1 MSNLFLKNNKNI
13 SQFEGAVYEALLMV
27 PLGKVISYGDLAK
40 KAGFPKAARAVGS
53 ALNKNPFAPKVPC
66 HRVVKSSGEIG
77 GFVHGTE
84 RKIAIL
90 RSEGIEVEKGRIVGF
105 KSKKIEVNFF

>member
-1 MSNLFLKNNKNI
+1 MLNLFLKNSKNI
-13 SQFEGAVYEALLMV
+13 SQFKRAVYEALLTV

-53 ALNKNPFAPKVPC
+53 ALQKNPFAPEVPC
-66 HRVVKSSGEIG
+66 HRVVKSNGEVG
-77 GFVHGTE
+77 KFAHGTE

-90 RSEGIEVEKGRIVGF
+90 RSEGVEVKKGRIVGF
-105 KSKKIEVNFF
+105 ESKKV

>member
-13 SQFEGAVYEALLMV
+13 SQFERAVYEALLAV
-27 PLGKVISYGDLAK
+27 PDGKVICYGDLAK

-53 ALNKNPFAPKVPC
+53 ALNKNPFAPRVPC
-66 HRVVKSSGEIG
+66 HRVVKSTGEIG

-90 RSEGIEVEKGRIVGF
+90 RSEGVEVEKGRIVEF
-105 KSKKIEVNFF
+105 AKKKFYC

>member
-13 SQFEGAVYEALLMV
+13 SQFERAVYEALLAV
-27 PLGKVISYGDLAK
+27 PGGKVISYGDLAK

-53 ALNKNPFAPKVPC
+53 ALNKNPFAPRVPC
-66 HRVVKSSGEIG
+66 HRVVKSSGEVG
-77 GFVHGTE
+77 GFAHGTE

-90 RSEGIEVEKGRIVGF
+90 QKEGVKIEKGRIVEF
-105 KSKKIEVNFF
+105 VKKRFCC

>member
-13 SQFEGAVYEALLMV
+13 SQFERAVYEALLAV
-27 PLGKVISYGDLAK
+27 PKGKVISYGDLAK

-53 ALNKNPFAPKVPC
+53 ALNRNPFAPRVPC
-66 HRVVKSSGEIG
+66 HRVVKSSGEVG
-77 GFVHGTE
+77 EFAHGAE

-90 RSEGIEVEKGRIVGF
+90 RSEGVKVEKGRIVEF
-105 KSKKIEVNFF
+105 AKKNFCC